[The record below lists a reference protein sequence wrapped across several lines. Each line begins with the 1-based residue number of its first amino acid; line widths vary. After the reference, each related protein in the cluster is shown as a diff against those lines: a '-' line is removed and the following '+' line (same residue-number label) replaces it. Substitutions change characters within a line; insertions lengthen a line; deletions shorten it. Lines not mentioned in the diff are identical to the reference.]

1 MRNKKTAVERPAVK
15 YLKYELAQRP
25 IIDKLQLHYQ
35 KYGCGV
41 LSFGV
46 QSNSMPRRSIT
57 PKLPIF
63 VVVGCHC
70 FLQGT
75 QLLRRHAGLTLLA
88 CCFVC
93 VRVSLGLEIFAHQF
107 DALPALLTCH
117 VALNLLSVP
126 SPFVSCG

>member
-46 QSNSMPRRSIT
+46 QSNSMPRHSLT
-57 PKLPIF
+57 PKLQREI
-63 VVVGCHC
+63 C
-70 FLQGT
+70 FIGLKSLKLELT
-75 QLLRRHAGLTLLA
+75 QKILCLK
-88 CCFVC
+88 
-93 VRVSLGLEIFAHQF
+93 
-107 DALPALLTCH
+107 
-117 VALNLLSVP
+117 
-126 SPFVSCG
+126 